1 MYIYKITNVLNMKVY
16 VGQTYD
22 FAQRK
27 AGHIYA
33 SKNISNERPLYRS
46 MRKHGTESF
55 LFEIIEECTDDQVD
69 DREKFWIAHYDSR
82 NTEKGYNLALGGKGC
97 SIDVRRKLS
106 DALKGN
112 THCVGR
118 ILSTETREKLSKAG
132 RGTKKS
138 WVAERNK
145 SLLASE
151 TPFFGKHHTEEVK
164 AKIGKANSIH
174 QSGEGNSQFGS
185 VWILNRLLKECK
197 KVKHAEL
204 LSYLERGWERG
215 RKMKW

>member
-1 MYIYKITNVLNMKVY
+1 MYLYKITNVLNMKVY

-27 AGHIYA
+27 AGHVYA
-33 SKNISNERPLYRS
+33 SKDVSNERPLYRS
-46 MRKHGTESF
+46 MRKHGTENF
-55 LFEIIEECTDDQVD
+55 LFEVIEECTDDQVD

-82 NTEKGYNLALGGKGC
+82 NPEKGYNLDPGGRGC
-97 SIDVRRKLS
+97 SVEGRRRLS

-118 ILSTETREKLSKAG
+118 VLSTETREKLSKAG
-132 RGTKKS
+132 KGTKKS

-145 SLLASE
+145 SLSAGE
-151 TPFFGKHHTEEVK
+151 TPFFGKHHSKEVK
-164 AKIGKANSIH
+164 AKIGKANSVH

-185 VWILNRLLKECK
+185 VWVLNQDLKQCK
-197 KVKHAEL
+197 KVKHTEL
-204 LSYLERGWERG
+204 RSYLEKGWERG